1 MNEHERRR
9 RAVAAQGF
17 AALALFVF
25 AHGARAA
32 TLPARNRPRSE
43 TSVSA
48 SDTSGLNTTGRLP
61 ATCRAALRSRWP
73 G

>member
-25 AHGARAA
+25 AHGAHAA
-32 TLPARNRPRSE
+32 TLPAHHAPAVVQHAV
-43 TSVSA
+43 VSQRA
-48 SDTSGLNTTGRLP
+48 S
-61 ATCRAALRSRWP
+61 
-73 G
+73 

>member
-32 TLPARNRPRSE
+32 TPPVKPAAP
-43 TSVSA
+43 
-48 SDTSGLNTTGRLP
+48 P
-61 ATCRAALRSRWP
+61 AGAAACQLRAV
-73 G
+73 